1 MLLKSVKFSKCLFL
15 GEIKRAYPSSRCIP
29 KQGCSYHRW
38 PNYEIQ
44 EMRVRHIMAHRLI
57 LYILFVEF
65 CFGRSY
71 SELNFQ
77 SNRYESNR

>member
-1 MLLKSVKFSKCLFL
+1 M
-15 GEIKRAYPSSRCIP
+15 GTKRAYPQPYRIP

-38 PNYEIQ
+38 PKCEIQ
-44 EMRVRHIMAHRLI
+44 KERVRHIMAYLFSPLVRLK
-57 LYILFVEF
+57 EF

-77 SNRYESNR
+77 SN

>member
-1 MLLKSVKFSKCLFL
+1 MYSEGTRYKKSV
-15 GEIKRAYPSSRCIP
+15 SRHLVVFQFKAAP
-29 KQGCSYHRW
+29 TTDGPQR
-38 PNYEIQ
+38 EIQ
-44 EMRVRHIMAHRLI
+44 EMRERHIMAHRLI

>member
-1 MLLKSVKFSKCLFL
+1 
-15 GEIKRAYPSSRCIP
+15 
-29 KQGCSYHRW
+29 
-38 PNYEIQ
+38 
-44 EMRVRHIMAHRLI
+44 MRVRHIMAHRLI